1 MKKYL
6 IFTIALFLFCNV
18 HAVTEKYSEWSSE
31 YPKGVNALLIRK
43 EDRYLWYRDV
53 ITDEEFIMKELVKDK
68 IIDYNDIVYKKS
80 EETIIRPEA
89 FISRVIHIENKNY
102 TFKKNDIDS
111 ISIKFNDTNVYELEI
126 YISDEKYNYDINEE
140 YKFLNDNDY
149 DVYKNINTNIDI
161 KLNDKYDIDDIVIK
175 LYYDNNSSVY
185 IAFKSYIYDVFYN
198 DFNLDSDVLVV
209 DSSNL
214 KSKLVQNIPI
224 YKYRDMLYRTYKM
237 TREYTKEYYSEY
249 DSDYTKDESTKK
261 EFYSYL
267 LNDYVIVD
275 SKGNIVKNMDY
286 CIKNFCSIEIIEEK
300 EEENPKTG
308 DFIGYSFIL
317 LFISFVIIS
326 VMLFIFYKKIV
337 SKKSSFVESL

>member
-31 YPKGVNALLIRK
+31 YPKDINALLIRK

-68 IIDYNDIVYKKS
+68 IIDYNDIVYKES

-111 ISIKFNDTNVYELEI
+111 IRIKFNDTNVYELEI

-149 DVYKNINTNIDI
+149 DVYKNISTNIDI
-161 KLNDKYDIDDIVIK
+161 KLNDKYDIDDIVIR

-198 DFNLDSDVLVV
+198 DFNLDNDVLVV

>member
-18 HAVTEKYSEWSSE
+18 RAVSEKYSEWSSE

-68 IIDYNDIVYKKS
+68 IIDYNDIVYKES

-111 ISIKFNDTNVYELEI
+111 IRIKFNDTNVYELEI

-161 KLNDKYDIDDIVIK
+161 KLNDKYDIDDIVIR

-198 DFNLDSDVLVV
+198 DFNLDNDVLVV

>member
-31 YPKGVNALLIRK
+31 YPKDINALLIRK

-68 IIDYNDIVYKKS
+68 IIDYNDIVYKES

-111 ISIKFNDTNVYELEI
+111 IRIKFNDTNVYELEI

-175 LYYDNNSSVY
+175 LYYDNNSSIY

-198 DFNLDSDVLVV
+198 DFNLDNDVLVV

>member
-6 IFTIALFLFCNV
+6 VFTIALFLFCNV
-18 HAVTEKYSEWSSE
+18 RAVTEKYSEWSSE
-31 YPKGVNALLIRK
+31 YPKDINALLIRK
-43 EDRYLWYRDV
+43 EYRYLWYKDV

-68 IIDYNDIVYKKS
+68 IIDYNDIVYKES
-80 EETIIRPEA
+80 EESIIRPEA

-149 DVYKNINTNIDI
+149 NVYKNINENIDI
-161 KLNDKYDIDDIVIK
+161 KLDNKYDIDDIVIK

-198 DFNLDSDVLVV
+198 EFNLDNNILVV
-209 DSSNL
+209 DSSSL

-224 YKYRDMLYRTYKM
+224 YKYRDKLYRTYKM

-249 DSDYTKDESTKK
+249 DSDYTKDESSKK

-326 VMLFIFYKKIV
+326 VMLYIFYKKIV
-337 SKKSSFVESL
+337 TKKSSFVESL